1 MVKIL
6 ALAISVLFHPVH
18 VSLTSIDYVPDTDSV
33 KVFVRMYYDDF
44 LLDYKMFDKNADLKY
59 LSDSKSFPAE
69 MMGKYLSEKV
79 IILADNK
86 QLEGKLLNLVLVARD
101 NEISANLYFRT
112 VVRPE
117 SIAVRNGIMTGLYDD
132 QANMTII
139 RAGSFEEGVKLTPEK
154 AEQIFIIR

>member
-6 ALAISVLFHPVH
+6 VLAISLLFHPVH
-18 VSLTSIDYVPDTDSV
+18 VSLTSIDFVPDTDSV

-44 LLDYKMFDKNADLKY
+44 LLDYKLFNKNANMEY
-59 LSDSKSFPAE
+59 LSDIQSFPTE

-79 IILADNK
+79 IISADNK